1 MIELLVECIVEA
13 TLGDSDSE
21 VRSTEEDGVVTG
33 TTSVVGQ

>member
-1 MIELLVECIVEA
+1 MIESLECFVEA

-21 VRSTEEDGVVTG
+21 IRSTEEEGVVTG